1 MPRITT
7 ILPTY
12 NRSTFL
18 KRALDTVRSQTWQD
32 LKIVVR
38 DNCSMDDT
46 ESVVSTIAS
55 DDSRVV
61 YEKQIN
67 NIGSHENIRQG
78 IKSVNTE
85 YFSFLCDDDYLEP
98 EFYSEALNLF
108 DQYPNAGF
116 IAFRVDTVD
125 LDGKIIH
132 SNMKN
137 SDGPTKATYYNSKEG
152 IDAYLRG
159 FLPYTLTGYIFRKDV
174 AHTIDFGEFSEVGYG
189 ADIFF
194 IWHAAS
200 RYNFVVT
207 NSKGG
212 NFTTHSN
219 STSSKL
225 VKVFDERFLYWW
237 RNRMLI
243 IINDPQVSNEV
254 KNKISK
260 YYLTHSTK
268 SFHSF
273 KYYMRAATLLM
284 MDRIKKRQF
293 DELKFDFIQMRSFVS
308 WPILVG
314 IKYSVVFLVYLRLD
328 NKSFSL
334 MQLVSKVRS
343 VTCIFR

>member
-12 NRSTFL
+12 NRSIFL
-18 KRALDTVRSQTWQD
+18 QRALDTVRSQTWQD

-55 DDSRVV
+55 NDSRVV
-61 YEKQIN
+61 YERQIN

-98 EFYSEALNLF
+98 EFYSEALKLF

-116 IAFRVDTVD
+116 IAFRIDTVD
-125 LDGKIIH
+125 LDGKILNL
-132 SNMKN
+132 NMKN
-137 SDGPTKATYYNSKEG
+137 CDGPITSEYYNSENG
-152 IDAYLRG
+152 LDAYLKG
-159 FLPYTLTGYIFRKDV
+159 LLPYTLTGYLFKADV
-174 AHTIDFGEFSEVGYG
+174 AHSIDFGEFSEVGYG

-207 NSKGG
+207 NFKGG

-219 STSSKL
+219 STSSTL
-225 VKVFDERFLYWW
+225 VKCFDERFLYWW

-243 IINDPQVSNEV
+243 IKNDPLVSERV
-254 KNKISK
+254 KDKISK
-260 YYLTHSTK
+260 YYLAHSTK
-268 SFHSF
+268 SFYSF
-273 KYYMRAATLLM
+273 KYYVRAAALLM
-284 MDRIKKRQF
+284 IDRVRNRQF
-293 DELKFDFIQMRSFVS
+293 EKLEFDFIAMRSFVS
-308 WPILVG
+308 WPILIG
-314 IKYSVVFLVYLRLD
+314 IKYSVVFFVYLRLD
-328 NKSFSL
+328 NKLRSL
-334 MQLVSKVRS
+334 MQLIRKVR
-343 VTCIFR
+343 